1 MGENEPKIII
11 DEDWKTQVQKEKEA
25 AKKAAEQGGVQE
37 AEGKAEST
45 EGEKEREDVN
55 SQFVSLISGLAT
67 QALLALGL
75 IAVEGQKQVTVD
87 IGQARFLI
95 DTLIML
101 RDKTKGNLTHAEE
114 ADLTQT
120 IGELQQAYVARAQQ
134 AQQTAMK
141 QSGVDPN
148 KLKKK

>member
-25 AKKAAEQGGVQE
+25 AKKAAEQVE
-37 AEGKAEST
+37 AKEPEGKAEPT
-45 EGEKEREDVN
+45 EGEEERGDVD
-55 SQFVSLISGLAT
+55 SQFVSLVSGLAA

-95 DTLIML
+95 DTLMML
-101 RDKTKGNLTHAEE
+101 RTKTKGNLTYAEE

-120 IGELQQAYVARAQQ
+120 IGELQQAYVTRAQQ
-134 AQQTAMK
+134 AQQATMK
-141 QSGVDPN
+141 QSGNDPN